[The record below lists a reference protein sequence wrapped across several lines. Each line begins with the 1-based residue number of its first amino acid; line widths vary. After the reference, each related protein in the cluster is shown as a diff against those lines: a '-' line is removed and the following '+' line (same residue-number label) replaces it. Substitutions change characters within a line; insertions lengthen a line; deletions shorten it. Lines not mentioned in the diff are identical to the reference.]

1 MIPATQKS
9 AVKSAKL
16 EGSSVGV
23 GLLESLQGL
32 CYVTGPMPRTR
43 RTASLLDGEPRAEE
57 D

>member
-23 GLLESLQGL
+23 DLLESVQGL
-32 CYVTGPMPRTR
+32 RYVTGPMPRTR
-43 RTASLLDGEPRAEE
+43 RTASLDGEPRAEE